1 MTDGRDCAV
10 CCASATQET
19 GRKIGR
25 NLTRIGG
32 YGAVRCIAAPGNIV
46 KDSLLGRVI
55 LVVEDEPLI
64 ALDVRTVLEAAGAM
78 VVHATARHAAQAAD
92 NQQSLSA
99 AILDLR
105 PGSSDHRPIARR
117 LKDRGIPFLFYSTHP
132 PEDVTTVRGA
142 PVVLKP
148 GRPDEIVMAVALLL
162 RAGRA

>member
-1 MTDGRDCAV
+1 MAEIALSVALRQRRRPVGRSVAISRELADTVPC
-10 CCASATQET
+10 
-19 GRKIGR
+19 
-25 NLTRIGG
+25 
-32 YGAVRCIAAPGNIV
+32 GAWQRRGNIV

-92 NQQSLSA
+92 DQQSLSA

>member
-1 MTDGRDCAV
+1 M
-10 CCASATQET
+10 
-19 GRKIGR
+19 
-25 NLTRIGG
+25 
-32 YGAVRCIAAPGNIV
+32 
-46 KDSLLGRVI
+46 GRVI